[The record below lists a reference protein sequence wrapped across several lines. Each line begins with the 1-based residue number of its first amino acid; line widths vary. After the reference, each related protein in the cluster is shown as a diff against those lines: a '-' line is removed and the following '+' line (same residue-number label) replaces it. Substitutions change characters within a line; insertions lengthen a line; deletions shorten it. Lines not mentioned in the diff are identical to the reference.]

1 MLHLNVTCFQKHNE
15 LILFN
20 HFNFFLR
27 ALYITWCAGGGSA
40 GVPTLHEPQGVL
52 QTTVIIIITEPH
64 QPWIPHRYAQ
74 CVYIQRSTRER
85 SNKRICWSSA
95 WSGCEIWIPF
105 SKLLTN
111 FPSRQTFKKIPAQPD
126 RHGFHLLQSRG
137 ERGVF
142 STQLS
147 SGVPLLPGPSLSHPP
162 GHVSPLQPRLPPR
175 HVPATAPSPRVT
187 AHITFSPRT
196 ARFSFAQRSASQQP
210 SSGRAKTSIAGR
222 TFCTSG
228 LPESLGF
235 LDLQF
240 SKKQPTK
247 NKSRGPACI
256 SA

>member
-1 MLHLNVTCFQKHNE
+1 MLHFNVTCSQKHNE

-20 HFNFFLR
+20 HFNFSFSFFLR
-27 ALYITWCAGGGSA
+27 ALYIAWCAGGSGA

-64 QPWIPHRYAQ
+64 QPRIPHRYAQ
-74 CVYIQRSTRER
+74 CVYVQRSTRER
-85 SNKRICWSSA
+85 SNKRICWS
-95 WSGCEIWIPF
+95 WIPF

-147 SGVPLLPGPSLSHPP
+147 SGVPLLPGPSLARPP
-162 GHVSPLQPRLPPR
+162 GHVSPLQPWFPPR
-175 HVPATAPSPRVT
+175 HVPAKAPSPRVT
-187 AHITFSPRT
+187 AHIAFSPRA
-196 ARFSFAQRSASQQP
+196 ARFGFAQCSASQQP

-222 TFCTSG
+222 TLCTSG

-247 NKSRGPACI
+247 NKSGGPACI